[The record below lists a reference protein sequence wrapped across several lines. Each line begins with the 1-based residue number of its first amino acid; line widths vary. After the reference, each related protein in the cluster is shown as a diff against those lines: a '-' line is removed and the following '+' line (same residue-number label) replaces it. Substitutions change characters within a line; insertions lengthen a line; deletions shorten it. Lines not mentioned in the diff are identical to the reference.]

1 MQRLNIWGS
10 FHIYM
15 LNLPLPPKAAWF
27 LTGLS
32 KVFFKVAIIWRLN
45 SSYIVSIW
53 IPPWQQKIFS
63 STMAAMGRQLKQSV
77 KVFHSLM
84 LNLRLPVTSTRQ
96 CQHDHIRLFQRFSSS
111 ASSLI
116 DLRQS
121 SLHWKTQ
128 TIFDFYWFTSA
139 RQPRAV
145 LASQQICLQQ
155 QHFSIAMLKS
165 FHRQVVPSFLH
176 LGKRTTVLKEI
187 WDLNVHFTQN
197 L

>member
-1 MQRLNIWGS
+1 MRVVHGVGLSTVTLMQRLNIWGS

-121 SLHWKTQ
+121 SLHWKTDDFWFLLVYKCPSTKSSACKPADLLAATTFFHLNAEKLSQ
-128 TIFDFYWFTSA
+128 TSSPFF
-139 RQPRAV
+139 
-145 LASQQICLQQ
+145 
-155 QHFSIAMLKS
+155 
-165 FHRQVVPSFLH
+165 PSF
-176 LGKRTTVLKEI
+176 G
-187 WDLNVHFTQN
+187 
-197 L
+197 